1 MKPKELL
8 NNYIEN
14 QLVSELQK
22 LGFRYFKGGPKFSR
36 TKGYFE
42 LTFNFSLSKWN
53 SEDYCEFWTMWGV
66 TSKEYAK
73 WYKEQWESK
82 PENNAIVGDAEWNV
96 PGWSRDVVNHFTL
109 TNSESDKA
117 VFDELKYNVLDVAIP
132 YYSKISDWNTAA
144 EYASSKERIVFYD
157 KVCDFYLL
165 AGEKEKAKEI
175 LELGIR
181 EIEER
186 KHDQLMLLPKIQ
198 MRLDKYF
205 K

>member
-8 NNYIEN
+8 TKYIEN

-22 LGFRYFKGGPKFSR
+22 LGFRYFKGGPKFTR
-36 TKGYFE
+36 TEGYFE
-42 LTFNFSLSKWN
+42 LTFSFSLSKWN
-53 SEDYCEFWTMWGV
+53 SEDYCEFWTIWGV
-66 TSKEYAK
+66 TSKEYEK
-73 WYKEQWESK
+73 WYKEQWGSK

-96 PGWSRDVVNHFTL
+96 PGWSRDVVKHFKI

-117 VFDELKYNVLDVAIP
+117 EFDELIHNVLNVGIP

-165 AGEKEKAKEI
+165 TGEKAKEI

-186 KHDQLMLLPKIQ
+186 KQDQLMLLSKIE